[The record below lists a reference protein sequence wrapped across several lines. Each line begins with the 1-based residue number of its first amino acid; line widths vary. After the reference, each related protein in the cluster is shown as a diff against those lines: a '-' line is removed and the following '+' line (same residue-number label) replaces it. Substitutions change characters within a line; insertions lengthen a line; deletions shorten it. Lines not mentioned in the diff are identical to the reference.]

1 MKIEGA
7 PFAVVDWEGVPET
20 EHPGET
26 GTAWWRTLAI
36 GDIRVRRVRYSPGY
50 RADHWCSKGHVLL
63 VLEGELVTELE
74 DGRSV
79 VMQPGMGYHVADEG
93 MPHRSATAGGATL
106 FIVD

>member
-7 PFAVVDWEGVPET
+7 PFAAVDWDGIAET
-20 EHPGET
+20 QHPGET
-26 GTAWWRTLAI
+26 GTAWWRTVHL
-36 GDIRVRRVRYSPGY
+36 GDIRVRKVRYSPGY

-63 VLEGELVTELE
+63 VLDGELVTELK

-79 VMQPGMGYHVADEG
+79 TMKPGMGYLVADEQT
-93 MPHRSATAGGATL
+93 PHRSVTSGGATL